1 MTWRVYFLQIHNL
14 NDVCNFPLLSL
25 FDDRLIFLM
34 YIFYSNYI
42 YIIIE
47 QRTSWM
53 LTSSFYIVHRNMPST
68 RNLRNLNLCFSNSTL
83 ESKSPPTSPISTT
96 ISEASSHQHHH
107 HQIHHKP
114 SSSTLSSS
122 PSTMIKNFNS
132 LYDPS
137 LTSDHTLCSSSL
149 STTFTTSTSFE
160 LEVEPEPEPADFAAA
175 FASQRFFF
183 SSPGSSN
190 SLIEYTN
197 TDCIQHSSVPL
208 LDKPNSTK
216 REKKQEKEK
225 EEVLFN
231 GSVAVPTYSPD
242 PYMDFRRS
250 MQEMVEARPEL
261 MDVKSNWNILHE
273 LLLCYL
279 ALNPKNTHKF
289 ILGAFADLLVTLM
302 SF

>member
-1 MTWRVYFLQIHNL
+1 
-14 NDVCNFPLLSL
+14 
-25 FDDRLIFLM
+25 M

-42 YIIIE
+42 YIHYHRAKGLLNVDIFIL
-47 QRTSWM
+47 Q
-53 LTSSFYIVHRNMPST
+53 VHRNMPNT

-107 HQIHHKP
+107 QILQKP
-114 SSSTLSSS
+114 SSSTPS
-122 PSTMIKNFNS
+122 PSIMIKNFNS

-149 STTFTTSTSFE
+149 STTFTTSTSFD
-160 LEVEPEPEPADFAAA
+160 LEIEPEPEPADFAAA

-197 TDCIQHSSVPL
+197 TNCIQHSSVPPM
-208 LDKPNSTK
+208 DKSNSTE

-225 EEVLFN
+225 EEILFN